1 MAIAIASRIL
11 QDTISTSGVLHHRRL
26 PRTIFRCS
34 YSPTGAKGFRSP
46 NSPPLLASL
55 WRSEKSQETFRLGG
69 GFRRSPGTIF
79 RCSSPPTGGKGFRS
93 PNPPPLLASLWRSE
107 KSQETFRLGGGF
119 R

>member
-34 YSPTGAKGFRSP
+34 YSPTGAKAFRSP

-55 WRSEKSQETFRLGG
+55 WRSEKSQETFRLEG
-69 GFRRSPGTIF
+69 GFRYESRFPLFVRNRSMSFACKICRTLLFIRGA
-79 RCSSPPTGGKGFRS
+79 PTECYT
-93 PNPPPLLASLWRSE
+93 LIIDE
-107 KSQETFRLGGGF
+107 I
-119 R
+119 